1 MPSMSASKTEAI
13 PSPSSP
19 RVTKPHVWA
28 IASGKGGVGK
38 SVFSTNFAA
47 ALAARGETCAL
58 LDLDLGCANLHT
70 MLGVTQGRGGLNRLI
85 DRKVETL
92 AEALTPTGIE
102 GLSMLAG
109 DRASPGTAN
118 LSYARKQRILR
129 QIEQVPVDHVV
140 MDLGAGTALN
150 VLDFFLAADT
160 GVVVVVPEPTSIEN
174 TYDFLLAAFLRS
186 LRSVS
191 RESGVREALDHVI
204 AEHRG
209 QIPGPRDLLAA
220 VQAQDADAGAALSK
234 CFESFSAQLVVNR
247 IRNARHHELGPQ
259 IVRDAEAHLGASLH
273 YSGAITADDCVVNAV
288 INGRPVIQR
297 FPGSQF
303 AHDFDT
309 VMAQLLAPPV
319 AAPAALEVPVAYA
332 PIAATPAVDTQIDLD
347 APGRTLQRRREQLG
361 LSLEE
366 CLGRTRIRCLAA
378 IEAEDF
384 ERLPPE
390 LYLRSFVAQY
400 AMLLELDQAAALATA
415 FVTLAR
421 SEKETQPAATVAP
434 VQEEVTEER
443 EPSDESPQSE
453 PSNRQRRRAR
463 QERSRRRH
471 TT

>member
-1 MPSMSASKTEAI
+1 MPIMSASNREAT
-13 PSPSSP
+13 SSP
-19 RVTKPHVWA
+19 ELSGASQPHVWA

-47 ALAARGETCAL
+47 SLAARGQTCAL

-70 MLGVTQGRGGLNRLI
+70 MLGVTKGRGGLNRVI
-85 DRKVETL
+85 DRKVESL
-92 AEALTPTGIE
+92 ADALTPTGIE
-102 GLSMLAG
+102 GLCMLAG

-129 QIEQVPVDHVV
+129 QIENLPVDHVV

-186 LRSVS
+186 LRAVS
-191 RESGVREALDHVI
+191 REEKVREALDGAI
-204 AEHRG
+204 AAHNG

-220 VQAQDADAGAALSK
+220 VKKQSAEAGLALSR
-234 CFESFSAQLVVNR
+234 CFDRFSAQLVVNR

-259 IVRDAEAHLGASLH
+259 IVQDAATHLGATLQ
-273 YSGAITADDCVVNAV
+273 YTGAITADDCVINAV
-288 INGRPVIQR
+288 IHGRPVIER

-303 AHDFDT
+303 AHDFDL
-309 VMAQLLAPPV
+309 VVGQLLQPKEATAAPLGVSEGPAPSASVRATSGEIAAPV
-319 AAPAALEVPVAYA
+319 AEAGEAN
-332 PIAATPAVDTQIDLD
+332 IDLSS
-347 APGRTLQRRREQLG
+347 PGRTLQRRREQLG

-384 ERLPPE
+384 EKLPPE

-400 AMLLELDQAAALATA
+400 AMLLGLDQAAGIATA
-415 FVTLAR
+415 FVTLAQGER
-421 SEKETQPAATVAP
+421 PAAATASASAEAP
-434 VQEEVTEER
+434 A
-443 EPSDESPQSE
+443 SPGGSA
-453 PSNRQRRRAR
+453 PRAGP
-463 QERSRRRH
+463 
-471 TT
+471 